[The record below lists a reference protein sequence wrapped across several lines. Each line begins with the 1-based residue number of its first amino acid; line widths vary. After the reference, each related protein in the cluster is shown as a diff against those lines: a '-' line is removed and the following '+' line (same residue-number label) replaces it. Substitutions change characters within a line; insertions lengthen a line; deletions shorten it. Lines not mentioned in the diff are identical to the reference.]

1 MSVTE
6 VPEIRT
12 NYQTPAAL
20 GSDFMDPEVEF
31 MGNLYRLPA
40 PVSAFLDNG
49 WEMKDVAEDAFV
61 EGVGSNLL
69 I

>member
-1 MSVTE
+1 M
-6 VPEIRT
+6 T

-61 EGVGSNLL
+61 EGVGLEF
-69 I
+69 IDMDER